1 MSIVD
6 SLIACFDHYLETMPI
21 PSVDALKGLL
31 TLLKSG
37 EADKFLDTM
46 MGDREHNRALLEG
59 FKQSY
64 ADNPQKFED
73 ETFDRCARLRKD
85 YLQAARTR
93 LNTVTGFALVDSV
106 SSAQSQQH
114 YLGAGSQNQ
123 LLQVSVADDFMSRL
137 PGGVDRAER
146 LLEWS
151 VNEPASQQADMYM
164 AEVCNCFLYGLDAA
178 CVVMCRTLLEE
189 VLRRKL
195 PAEVLSANGMSQD
208 KDRTLGRLLEV
219 VKKNRRPLGIHRDVP
234 DLLEDVAR
242 AGYGSLHQE
251 PVTGAVALGCLQK
264 TRKAI
269 IQLL

>member
-6 SLIACFDHYLETMPI
+6 SLIACFDHYIETMPI
-21 PSVDALKGLL
+21 ASVDALKGLL

-46 MGDREHNRALLEG
+46 KGDREQNRELLEG
-59 FKQSY
+59 FKASY
-64 ADNPQKFED
+64 AKDPQKFEE
-73 ETFDRCARLRKD
+73 ETFDSCARLRKD
-85 YLQAARTR
+85 YLQTARTK

-106 SSAQSQQH
+106 SSAQNEQH

-189 VLRRKL
+189 VLRRKIR
-195 PAEVLSANGMSQD
+195 PEVLAANGMSQD
-208 KDRTLGRLLEV
+208 KDRTLGRLLDV
-219 VKKNRRPLGIHRDVP
+219 VKKNRKPLGFQRDVP
-234 DLLEDVAR
+234 DLVEAVAR

-251 PVTGAVALGCLQK
+251 PVTGTVALECLQN

-269 IQLL
+269 VQLL

>member
-1 MSIVD
+1 VSIID
-6 SLIACFDHYLETMPI
+6 SLIACFDHYIETMPI
-21 PSVDALKGLL
+21 ASVDALKGLL

-46 MGDREHNRALLEG
+46 KGDREHNRELLEG
-59 FKQSY
+59 FKKSY
-64 ADNPQKFED
+64 AEDPQKFEE
-73 ETFDRCARLRKD
+73 ETYDSCARLRRD
-85 YLQAARTR
+85 YLQAARTK

-106 SSAQSQQH
+106 SSSQSEQF

-123 LLQVSVADDFMSRL
+123 LLQVSVADDFVSRL

-151 VNEPASQQADMYM
+151 VNEPASEQADMYM

-189 VLRRKL
+189 VLRRKI
-195 PAEVLSANGMSQD
+195 PADVLLSNGMSQD
-208 KDRTLGRLLEV
+208 KDRTLGRLLDV
-219 VKKNRRPLGIHRDVP
+219 VKKYRRPLGIHRDVP
-234 DLLEDVAR
+234 DQLEAVAR
-242 AGYGSLHQE
+242 AGHGALHQE
-251 PVTGAVALGCLQK
+251 PVTGSVALECLQQ

-269 IQLL
+269 VQLL